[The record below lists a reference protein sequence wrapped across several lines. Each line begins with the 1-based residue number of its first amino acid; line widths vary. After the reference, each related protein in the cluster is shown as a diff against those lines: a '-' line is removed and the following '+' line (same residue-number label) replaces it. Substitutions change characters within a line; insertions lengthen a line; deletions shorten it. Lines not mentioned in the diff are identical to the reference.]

1 MKALLLGTPRLRE
14 RVRVIKG
21 VSFYSNCAA
30 ESVGGITRYF
40 GAIN

>member
-1 MKALLLGTPRLRE
+1 MSVEISYESVTLL
-14 RVRVIKG
+14 RVIKG